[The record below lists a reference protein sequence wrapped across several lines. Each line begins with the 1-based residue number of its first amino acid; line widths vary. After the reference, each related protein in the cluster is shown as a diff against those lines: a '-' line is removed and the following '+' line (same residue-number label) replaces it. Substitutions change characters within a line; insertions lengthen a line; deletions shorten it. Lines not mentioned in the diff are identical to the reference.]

1 MEADRIPNEDG
12 VSTVTL
18 GPKAEVEWPVEE
30 YLRNIAG
37 FIAIQ
42 K

>member
-1 MEADRIPNEDG
+1 MEADRIPNEDD

-18 GPKAEVEWPVEE
+18 GAKAEVEWLVEK